1 MIISG
6 VLLGLSFSFITATF
20 KVVQRSRRLIEAKQE
35 LTALQ
40 QQKSD
45 LEKEAAYRKSPQF
58 IEEEARN
65 KLNMVKPGEEIYLR
79 PKILGDD
86 LLGAQDQ
93 RDNAVVALRKESLFK
108 RLFDKVR
115 DALLLFQD

>member
-86 LLGAQDQ
+86 LLGVQDQ